1 MKVFIVNKVDDHF
14 IITSEEMM
22 SGSPRLKWLKKNF
35 LVFMD
40 EDTANE
46 YVMSKLEE
54 KIENRFEKLAE
65 DYDRIESKKDFEKL
79 FDVKLDEG
87 GYERLKGFIDY
98 LRK

>member
-1 MKVFIVNKVDDHF
+1 
-14 IITSEEMM
+14 
-22 SGSPRLKWLKKNF
+22 
-35 LVFMD
+35 MD

-79 FDVKLDEG
+79 FDVKLDENS
-87 GYERLKGFIDY
+87 YERIKGFIDY